1 MASSAMDAA
10 VDIIRRKIY
19 GLKKEAVQEVAK
31 VEELENV
38 TKESNEAATE
48 NEKKL
53 RELMKVIR
61 EELQEMLGAYNQ
73 RAFVS
78 LLAFKL
84 HLGKI

>member
-53 RELMKVIR
+53 RELMKVI
-61 EELQEMLGAYNQ
+61 
-73 RAFVS
+73 
-78 LLAFKL
+78 K
-84 HLGKI
+84 

>member
-1 MASSAMDAA
+1 MKFILKALKWKSIVIAMASSAMDAA

-53 RELMKVIR
+53 RELMKVI
-61 EELQEMLGAYNQ
+61 Q
-73 RAFVS
+73 
-78 LLAFKL
+78 
-84 HLGKI
+84 